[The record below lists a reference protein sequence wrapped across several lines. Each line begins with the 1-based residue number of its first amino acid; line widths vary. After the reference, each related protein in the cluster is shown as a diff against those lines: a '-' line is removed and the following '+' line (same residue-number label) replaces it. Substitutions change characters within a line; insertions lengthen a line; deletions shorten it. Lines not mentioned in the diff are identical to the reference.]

1 MKKILIISA
10 IVIVILI
17 AIFVV
22 VHKKANVA
30 GEDGNTG
37 SNNSGSS
44 DAVTNEQ
51 SEPNKEPLTKERQQE
66 VELIA
71 TALYKSIYGSHNDEA
86 YDKALSLT
94 DTELK
99 YMSRFYRIRIT
110 QGTWLYTD
118 IDNEIFSP
126 WNDRD
131 KRLMAK
137 LAIIGEKG

>member
-1 MKKILIISA
+1 MKKILIISS
-10 IVIVILI
+10 I
-17 AIFVV
+17 VV
-22 VHKKANVA
+22 VIMIIIYVIIKKNKKS
-30 GEDGNTG
+30 ET
-37 SNNSGSS
+37 SNSGPSNS
-44 DAVTNEQ
+44 GPSNSGTPFYG
-51 SEPNKEPLTKERQQE
+51 EPDEDPLIKLRQQE
-66 VELIA
+66 VESVA
-71 TALYKSIYGSHNDEA
+71 TALYKSIYVSHDDKA
-86 YDKALSLT
+86 YDRALSLT

>member
-1 MKKILIISA
+1 MKKILIISGIA
-10 IVIVILI
+10 VVIMIIIYVII
-17 AIFVV
+17 
-22 VHKKANVA
+22 KKNKKS
-30 GEDGNTG
+30 ET
-37 SNNSGSS
+37 SNSGPSNS
-44 DAVTNEQ
+44 GPPFYG
-51 SEPNKEPLTKERQQE
+51 EPDEDPLIKLRQQE
-66 VELIA
+66 VELVA
-71 TALYKSIYGSHNDEA
+71 TALYKYIYGSHDDEA

-118 IDNEIFSP
+118 INDEIFSP